1 MKWSLTNKLT
11 AGFGIALIAVVAN
24 AAISYQNTLK
34 LIQNQH
40 QVIHTHQVLTT
51 LESTISTLRDAET
64 GQRGFLLTE
73 KADYLKP
80 YFAATADTNQNIKN
94 LDQLTADN
102 SNQQQISKL
111 EQKISQRLNLLQQ
124 ILNLRKEKGFAPAQQ
139 LVLAG
144 EGEQVMNEI
153 RQIVNQME
161 KAENQLLLSRSQQSQ
176 ASFQNAIATLFI
188 AALFSVTLLS
198 LLYYLL
204 NRDTTKRQQT
214 EAKLRESEQ
223 RFRLLAENSTDIIS
237 RHTPDGIYLYASP
250 ICHKLLGYAPEDLIG
265 HSAYEFFHPDDLAQI
280 KQSHAAILDS
290 PTTYTVDYRMRCQDG
305 SYIWFETI
313 SRTIRDSQ
321 TGAVLEIHAS
331 SRNITQ
337 RKQAEVAL
345 QESTERLRAII
356 DAEPECVKL
365 VAADGTLLEMNAAG
379 LSIIEAETADA
390 VIGKSVYPLITPEY
404 KEAFQALNQNVC
416 NGNKDK
422 LEFEIFSCK
431 GNRRWLETHAVPL
444 CNDSECLQL
453 AITHDIT
460 ERKQAEQ
467 KIREQAALLDI
478 TTDAIFV
485 RGLDNQILFWNK
497 SAERLYGWVAAEV
510 LGKNANHLDKETS
523 QIEAALKSITVTG
536 EWKGELNKITKLGD
550 KIIVESR
557 WTLVRDEEGN
567 PKSILTVDTDIT
579 DKKKLEAQ
587 FLRAQRMESI
597 GTLAGGIA
605 HDLNNVLAPILMSVQ
620 LLQIKYPDDQ
630 NQRIL
635 KTLET
640 TTKRGAALVKQVLS
654 FARGLEGDGCDKG
667 ETLRTIVQ
675 VRHLISETNYIVKE
689 TFPKSIKFYTD
700 AAPDLWA
707 VSADATQI
715 HQVLMNLV
723 INARDAMPNGGTLSI
738 SAENLVID
746 QHYASMNIE
755 AKEGC
760 YIVIN
765 VADTGIGIPPEIID
779 RIFEP
784 FFTTK
789 EFGKGTGLGLSTLI
803 GIIKSHSGFV
813 SVYSELE
820 KGTQFK
826 VYLPA
831 VEGTETQLAPKLELT
846 TGQNELILVVD
857 DETAIRD
864 VTTTSLEAYN
874 YQVLTASDGVEA
886 LAIYAQHQPE
896 ISVVLLD
903 MMMPE
908 MDGATTIRTLQKIN
922 PKVKIIAIS
931 GLVSNQKI
939 AEAAGLG
946 VKAFLSKPC
955 TAKELLQTMNA
966 VNRED

>member
-11 AGFGIALIAVVAN
+11 AGFGIALVAVVAN

-34 LIQNQH
+34 LIQNEH
-40 QVIHTHQVLTT
+40 RVIHTHQVLTK
-51 LESTISTLRDAET
+51 LESTMSTLRDAET
-64 GQRGFLLTE
+64 GQRGYLITG
-73 KADYLKP
+73 KADYVKP
-80 YFAATADTNQNIKN
+80 YFAAISDTNQNIKN
-94 LDQLTADN
+94 LSQLTADN
-102 SNQQQISKL
+102 PNQQQRISKL
-111 EQKISQRLNLLQQ
+111 KQKISQRFNLLQQ

-153 RQIVNQME
+153 RQIIAQME
-161 KAENQLLLSRSQQSQ
+161 QAENQLLLARKQQSQ
-176 ASFQNAIATLFI
+176 ASFQNAIATLFV
-188 AALFSVTLLS
+188 AALLSVTFLS
-198 LLYYLL
+198 LLYYVI
-204 NRDTTKRQQT
+204 NRDTTKRQQA
-214 EAKLRESEQ
+214 ESNLRESEE

-237 RHTPDGIYLYASP
+237 RHTPDGIYLYVSP
-250 ICHKLLGYAPEDLIG
+250 ICHKLLGYTPEELIG
-265 HSAYEFFHPDDLAQI
+265 RSPYEFFHPDDLAAI
-280 KQSHAAILDS
+280 KKSHATILDL
-290 PTTYTVDYRMRCQDG
+290 PTTYTVEYRMRCQDG
-305 SYIWFETI
+305 SYVWFETI

-321 TGAVLEIHAS
+321 TGAVIEIHAS
-331 SRNITQ
+331 SRNITE
-337 RKQAEVAL
+337 RKQAEETL
-345 QESTERLRAII
+345 LETTNLLRAMI

-379 LSIIEAETADA
+379 LSIIEAESSDA

-404 KEAFQALNQNVC
+404 QEAFQALNQNVC

-444 CNDSECLQL
+444 FKDSECLQL

-478 TTDAIFV
+478 ATDAIFV

-497 SAERLYGWVAAEV
+497 GAEHLYGWLAEEV
-510 LGKNANHLDKETS
+510 LEKNANELLDKETS
-523 QIEAALKSITVTG
+523 QVEAALKSITVVG
-536 EWKGELNKITKLGD
+536 EWKGELNRITKLGE

-557 WTLVRDEEGN
+557 WTLVRDEDGN

-579 DKKKLEAQ
+579 DKKKLAAQ

-620 LLQIKYPDDQ
+620 VLLLKYPNDQ

-654 FARGLEGDGCDKG
+654 FARGLEGD
-667 ETLRTIVQ
+667 RTIVQ
-675 VRHLISETNYIVKE
+675 VKHLISEISHIVKE
-689 TFPKSIKFYTD
+689 TFPKSIEFYPD
-700 AAPDLWA
+700 VAPDLWA
-707 VSADATQI
+707 VSADATQL

-746 QHYASMNIE
+746 QHYANMNIE
-755 AKEGC
+755 AKEGY

-765 VADTGIGIPPEIID
+765 VADTGIGIPPEIIE

-813 SVYSELE
+813 NVYSELE

-831 VEGTETQLAPKLELT
+831 VEGTETQLASNLEPT

-857 DETAIRD
+857 DEAAIRE

-874 YQVLTASDGVEA
+874 YQVLTANDGVEA
-886 LAIYAQHQPE
+886 IAIYAQHQNE

-908 MDGATTIRTLQKIN
+908 MDGPTTIRTLQRIN

-955 TAKELLQTMNA
+955 TAKELLQTINA
-966 VNRED
+966 VKSGD